1 MPNPHKWHFYLHK
14 LTTLS
19 SLLCPHYFVL
29 TTHYSLLITMDKKKI
44 IKAIIMALIAARDA
58 EVLWQNCLRKEIM
71 WRKDYTAQARHRV

>member
-1 MPNPHKWHFYLHK
+1 MAFLFAQTHYSV
-14 LTTLS
+14 LTTR
-19 SLLCPHYFVL
+19 PHYFVL
-29 TTHYSLLITMDKKKI
+29 TTLSSLLITMDKKKI